1 MLDQLLL
8 LLLLLLFYSVCS
20 LRIHCVS
27 LTENKYSDNF
37 DFSICA
43 YLSLSLVSEIFLTNS
58 MSKPF
63 RADQQIIIYIYIY
76 ICTLKPYL
84 VKYYECHSF

>member
-1 MLDQLLL
+1 MLDQL

-20 LRIHCVS
+20 LRTHCVS

-37 DFSICA
+37 DFSICV

-76 ICTLKPYL
+76 TLKPYL